1 MKMKYSVDLSKLTLE
16 RYRDILE
23 HQTLLPS
30 RVLLQTN
37 LHARFALLKAKGFET
52 IESLKK
58 ALDKPKVL
66 ESLAEG
72 DVERKEYLVLL
83 RREIGSLEPKS
94 VALELFPTISSD
106 VILQAKEQGI
116 HTSKECYE
124 TNLPMDLRLRSF
136 CDLVR
141 INGVGPVAA
150 ALFYHAGY
158 HSVSS
163 IAAAEATSMLVRFEA
178 ANAALVLYQGRIGLK
193 DVQFCIDAAKFMI
206 SLS

>member
-1 MKMKYSVDLSKLTLE
+1 MKYSVDLSKLTLE

-37 LHARFALLKAKGFET
+37 LHARFAWLKANGFET
-52 IESLKK
+52 IDSLKK

-66 ESLAEG
+66 ETLAEG
-72 DVERKEYLVLL
+72 DIERKEYLVLL
-83 RREIGSLEPKS
+83 RREIGSLEPKT

-124 TNLPMDLRLRSF
+124 TNLPMDPRLRSF

-163 IAAAEATSMLVRFEA
+163 IAAAEATFMLERFEA
-178 ANAALVLYQGRIGLK
+178 ANAALALYQGRIGLK
-193 DVQFCIDAAKFMI
+193 DVQFCIDAAKFMN